1 MLVSWEWLSQYV
13 YLKNTPDEIANRLS
27 LSGLNHEET
36 KTVDGDTVLDLEVTS
51 NRADC
56 LCHIGIARE
65 IGVLTQQQLC
75 LPEAKITTSGEDIT
89 KSWKLNVE
97 APTACPRYTGRIIR
111 GVKVGPSP
119 AWLVKRLAAI
129 GCKSVNNIVDV
140 TNYVMFELGQPLHA
154 FDLRH
159 VRGNQV
165 VVRMAKEGEQLVAI
179 DHKQYKLDPSMVVIA
194 DAQRALA
201 LGGIM
206 GGADSEV
213 SGSTVDLLIE
223 AADFAPRVIR
233 STARALKLHSPSS
246 FRFERRIDARQLD
259 WASRRCCELI
269 VQVAGGTIQNG
280 LLDSATTAIE
290 PPAPFAFRCSE
301 IERVLGITIPI
312 TEVTR
317 IIPALGC
324 KLVDEGNGKYLITP
338 PTWRADLTREIDMVE
353 ELARIYGYEQIPENV
368 PVPMFSSAK
377 RPKDVVLERVRG
389 VMIATGLDE
398 ALTPSVV
405 TQANDEMLSPWT
417 DLAALSTDIA
427 LLEGATRLRRS
438 LIPSLLTC
446 RLHNQAQSARDADL
460 FEVAQIYLPSAEGG
474 LPLEQCTLGWVSGS
488 NFNTTKGILE
498 SLLESVCGV
507 QNWTFADWSN
517 KLLEAGEG
525 AKLQLNGETL
535 GYVGTFSK
543 SGRKE
548 LRLEGT
554 CSFVEISVDGLLAL
568 ARIVPTAKII
578 SPYPAVVRDLN
589 LVLDE
594 ACRWHQ
600 LSETVRAAGGELLKD
615 LQYRETYR
623 DANKDGEGKKR
634 VLFSFA
640 LQSDDRTLTSQ
651 EADDCVKRIIQSCEQ
666 SLGGRLIAS

>member
-36 KTVDGDTVLDLEVTS
+36 KAVDGDVVLDLEVTS

-65 IGVLTQQQLC
+65 IGVLTNQQLC
-75 LPEAKITTSGEDIT
+75 LPEAKIATGGEDIT
-89 KSWKLNVE
+89 HNWKLNVE
-97 APTACPRYTGRIIR
+97 APLACPRYTGRIIR

-179 DHKQYKLDPSMVVIA
+179 DHRPYKLDPSMVVIA

-213 SGSTVDLLIE
+213 STSTVDLLIE

-233 STARALKLHSPSS
+233 SAARALKLHSPSS

-280 LLDSATTAIE
+280 MLDSASAPLE
-290 PPAPFAFRCSE
+290 PPARFLFRCSE
-301 IERVLGITIPI
+301 IERILGISIPLS
-312 TEVTR
+312 EVLR
-317 IIPALGC
+317 IVPALGC
-324 KLVDEGNGKYLITP
+324 KIVDHGNGTLDVTP
-338 PTWRADLTREIDMVE
+338 PTWRADLTREIDMIE
-353 ELARIYGYEQIPENV
+353 ELARIHGYEQIPENV
-368 PVPMFSSAK
+368 PVPMFASAK
-377 RPKDVVLERVRG
+377 RPKDVVLERIRG
-389 VMIATGLDE
+389 VMIAAGLDE

-405 TQANDEMLSPWT
+405 TQGNDEVLSPWT
-417 DLAALSTDIA
+417 ELPALSTDIA

-438 LIPSLLTC
+438 LVPSLLTC

-474 LPLEQCTLGWVSGS
+474 LPIEQCTLSWVGGS
-488 NFNTTKGILE
+488 SFSETKGILE
-498 SLLESVCGV
+498 SILEAVCGV
-507 QNWTFADWSN
+507 QAWTFGDWASTM
-517 KLLEAGEG
+517 LEAGEG
-525 AKLQLNGETL
+525 AKLQLNGKTF
-535 GYVGTFSK
+535 GHIGTFSK
-543 SGRKE
+543 AAKKE
-548 LRLEGT
+548 LRLEGN
-554 CSFVEISVDGLLAL
+554 CSFVELSIDGLLPL
-568 ARIVPTAKII
+568 ARIVPTAKWI

-600 LSETVRAAGGELLKD
+600 LSEAVRFAGGDLLRD

-623 DANKDGEGKKR
+623 DAAKDGDGKKR
-634 VLFSFA
+634 VLFSFS
-640 LQSDDRTLTSQ
+640 LQSDERTLTSQ
-651 EADDCVKRIIQSCEQ
+651 EADDCVKRIIQACEQ
-666 SLGGRLIAS
+666 GLGGRLIAS

>member
-13 YLKNTPDEIANRLS
+13 YLKQTPDEIANRLS

-36 KTVDGDTVLDLEVTS
+36 SSFDGDTVLDLEVTS

-75 LPEAKITTSGEDIT
+75 LPEAKIVTSGDDIT
-89 KSWKLNVE
+89 KSWKLSVE
-97 APTACPRYTGRIIR
+97 SPTACPRYTARIIR

-119 AWLVKRLAAI
+119 TWLVKRLAAI
-129 GCKSVNNIVDV
+129 GCKSVNNIVDI

-165 VVRMAKEGEQLVAI
+165 VVRMAKESEQLVAI
-179 DHKQYKLDPSMVVIA
+179 DHRQYKLDPSMVVIA
-194 DAQRALA
+194 DSQRVLA

-213 SGSTVDLLIE
+213 SASTVDLLIE

-269 VQVAGGTIQNG
+269 TQVAGGTVQTG
-280 LLDSATTAIE
+280 MLDSLPTSSE
-290 PPAPFAFRCSE
+290 PAAAFPFRCAE
-301 IERVLGITIPI
+301 IERVLGITIPL
-312 TEVTR
+312 TEITR

-324 KLVDEGNGKYLITP
+324 QLVDQGNGKYSVTP
-338 PTWRADLTREIDMVE
+338 PSWRADLTREIDIIE
-353 ELARIYGYEQIPENV
+353 ELARIHGYEQIPENV
-368 PVPMFSSAK
+368 PVPMFASAK
-377 RPKDVVLERVRG
+377 RPKDIVLERVRG
-389 VMIATGLDE
+389 VMIAAGLDE
-398 ALTPSVV
+398 ALTPSIV
-405 TQANDEMLSPWT
+405 TQGNDEMLSPWT
-417 DLAALSTDIA
+417 ELPALSTDIA

-438 LIPSLLTC
+438 LVPSLLTS
-446 RLHNQAQSARDADL
+446 RLHNQAQSVRDADL
-460 FEVAQIYLPSAEGG
+460 FEVAQVYLPSADNG
-474 LPLEQCTLGWVSGS
+474 LPQEQCNLAWVSGM
-488 NFNTTKGILE
+488 NFNITKGVLE
-498 SLLESVCGV
+498 SLLEAVCGV
-507 QNWTFADWSN
+507 QNWTFADWSSS
-517 KLLEAGEG
+517 LLEAGEG
-525 AKLQLNGETL
+525 AKLQLNGKTV
-535 GYVGTFSK
+535 GYLGTFSK

-548 LRLEGT
+548 LRLEGV
-554 CSFVEISVDGLLAL
+554 CSFVELSLDCLLTL
-568 ARIVPTAKII
+568 ARIVPAAKLI
-578 SPYPAVVRDLN
+578 SSYPAVVRDLN

-594 ACRWHQ
+594 VCRWHQ
-600 LSETVRAAGGELLKD
+600 LSETVRSAGGELLRD

-623 DANKDGEGKKR
+623 DAAKDGEGKKR

-640 LQSDDRTLTSQ
+640 LQSNERTLTSQ
-651 EADDCVKRIIQSCEQ
+651 EADDCVQRIIQACEQ

>member
-36 KTVDGDTVLDLEVTS
+36 KAVDGDTVLDLEVTS

-75 LPEAKITTSGEDIT
+75 LPEAKIATSGDDIAQ
-89 KSWKLNVE
+89 SWKLNVE
-97 APTACPRYTGRIIR
+97 APAACPRYTGRIIR

-140 TNYVMFELGQPLHA
+140 TNYVMFEMGQPLHA

-159 VRGNQV
+159 VRGNQI

-179 DHKQYKLDPSMVVIA
+179 DHRQYKLDPSMVVIA

-213 SGSTVDLLIE
+213 SSSTVDLLIE

-280 LLDSATTAIE
+280 MLDSASVALE
-290 PPAPFAFRCSE
+290 PPTPFTFRCSE
-301 IERVLGITIPI
+301 IERVLGITIPLS
-312 TEVTR
+312 EVTR

-324 KLVDEGNGKYLITP
+324 KLVEEGNGKYLVTP
-338 PTWRADLTREIDMVE
+338 PTWRADLTREIDIVE

-368 PVPMFSSAK
+368 PVPMFASAK
-377 RPKDVVLERVRG
+377 RPKDIVLERVRG

-405 TQANDEMLSPWT
+405 TQGNDEMLSPWT
-417 DLAALSTDIA
+417 DLPALSTDIA

-438 LIPSLLTC
+438 LIPSLLNS
-446 RLHNQAQSARDADL
+446 RLHNQAQSVRDADL
-460 FEVAQIYLPSAEGG
+460 FEVAQIYLPSSDGG
-474 LPLEQCTLGWVSGS
+474 LPTEQCSLAWVSS
-488 NFNTTKGILE
+488 ANFNTTKGILE

-507 QNWTFADWSN
+507 QAWTFADWANS
-517 KLLEAGEG
+517 LLEAGEG
-525 AKLQLNGETL
+525 AKLQLKGETL
-535 GYVGTFSK
+535 GYIGTFSK
-543 SGRKE
+543 AGRKE
-548 LRLEGT
+548 LRLEGA
-554 CSFVEISVDGLLAL
+554 CSFVELSIDGLLNL
-568 ARIVPTAKII
+568 ARIVPTAKLI

-600 LSETVRAAGGELLKD
+600 LSETVRTAGGELLRD

-623 DANKDGEGKKR
+623 DATKDGEGKKR
-634 VLFSFA
+634 VLFSFS

-651 EADDCVKRIIQSCEQ
+651 EADDCVKRIIQACEQ
-666 SLGGRLIAS
+666 TLGGRLIAS

>member
-36 KTVDGDTVLDLEVTS
+36 KAVDGDTVLDLEVTS

-65 IGVLTQQQLC
+65 IGALTQQQLC
-75 LPEAKITTSGEDIT
+75 LPEAKIATSGDDIAQ
-89 KSWKLNVE
+89 SWKLNVD
-97 APTACPRYTGRIIR
+97 APAACPRYTGRIIR

-140 TNYVMFELGQPLHA
+140 TNYVMFEMGQPLHA

-159 VRGNQV
+159 VRGNQI
-165 VVRMAKEGEQLVAI
+165 VVRMAQEGEQLVAI
-179 DHKQYKLDPSMVVIA
+179 DHRQYKLDPSMVVIA

-213 SGSTVDLLIE
+213 SSSTVDLLIE

-280 LLDSATTAIE
+280 MLDSASAPLD
-290 PPAPFAFRCSE
+290 PPTPFAFRCSE
-301 IERVLGITIPI
+301 IERVLGIAIPLS
-312 TEVTR
+312 EVTR

-324 KLVDEGNGKYLITP
+324 KFVEEGNGKYLITP
-338 PTWRADLTREIDMVE
+338 PTWRADLTREIDIVE

-368 PVPMFSSAK
+368 PVPMFASAK
-377 RPKDVVLERVRG
+377 RPKDIVLERVRG
-389 VMIATGLDE
+389 VMIAAGLDE
-398 ALTPSVV
+398 ALTPSIV
-405 TQANDEMLSPWT
+405 TQGNDEMLSPWT
-417 DLAALSTDIA
+417 ELPALSTDIA

-438 LIPSLLTC
+438 LVPSLLTS
-446 RLHNQAQSARDADL
+446 RLHNQAQSVRDADL
-460 FEVAQIYLPSAEGG
+460 FEVAQIYLPSSGGG
-474 LPLEQCTLGWVSGS
+474 LPAEQCSLAWVSS
-488 NFNTTKGILE
+488 ANFNTTKGILE

-507 QNWTFADWSN
+507 QAWTFADWSN
-517 KLLEAGEG
+517 SLLEAGEG
-525 AKLQLNGETL
+525 AKLQLKGETL
-535 GYVGTFSK
+535 GYIGTFSK
-543 SGRKE
+543 AGRKE

-554 CSFVEISVDGLLAL
+554 CSFVELSIDGLLAL
-568 ARIVPTAKII
+568 ARIVPTAKLI

-600 LSETVRAAGGELLKD
+600 LSETVRAAGGELLRD

-623 DANKDGEGKKR
+623 DATKDGEGKKR
-634 VLFSFA
+634 VLFSFS

-651 EADDCVKRIIQSCEQ
+651 EADDCVKRIIQACEQ
-666 SLGGRLIAS
+666 ILGGRLIAS